1 MELRLFGLDSYP
13 SLMDHC
19 KYRGEI
25 RSCQN
30 HIKEVYIIGQK
41 KIIIINMQD
50 PNLKSFCYI
59 NSENLE
65 IKKREDHKLLINM
78 TLLLASFC

>member
-1 MELRLFGLDSYP
+1 
-13 SLMDHC
+13 
-19 KYRGEI
+19 
-25 RSCQN
+25 
-30 HIKEVYIIGQK
+30 
-41 KIIIINMQD
+41 MQD